1 MSNQPEPPE
10 MSLDD
15 QALIEEA
22 MHQLS
27 DVLVCVAGGIDAE
40 TATPEECVE
49 QAREAMADARRVL
62 TRYMRRCRRLTR
74 MRGAL

>member
-1 MSNQPEPPE
+1 MTSDDLPPE
-10 MSLDD
+10 MTLDD

-22 MHQLS
+22 IHQLS
-27 DVLVCVAGGIDAE
+27 DVLVCVTGGIDAE

-62 TRYMRRCRRLTR
+62 TRYMRRCRKASARSR
-74 MRGAL
+74 V